1 MRRAL
6 LIAFM
11 LVAAGLSAVDVDEEE
26 LEALGTRDFDF
37 INYEGPYETINTI
50 DQIVGIGRSL
60 GVAIGDGRLDVVVD
74 GRYRVIR
81 AVDPTTNR
89 LRDADI
95 IVPLPLSRIDHI
107 NNMRRI
113 ISGYLQEAYA
123 YGSADAD
130 LLARWVTIY
139 NAVVRGD
146 IPFFTD
152 RYKPIVL
159 SHLTRDNAGLA
170 RRYDEWPGRS
180 RIVIPLSSA
189 AGPGVLGAVD
199 PAEIAADRVV
209 EELRSLPDRGIDD
222 RQDMVELTERVID
235 ERERQIAA
243 DEAEI
248 AATERRVDEEA
259 DRVVAERDAV
269 DQERDRIADL
279 PDDERDAAEAA
290 VAEREREAEE
300 REAALAA
307 EREEAERRRA
317 ELADERQEV
326 AELVDRVRAERE
338 LIARDARALLDEREI
353 ADEVRGLDAALT
365 PIYFLQVREVGPAV
379 FGRLVQINPATGII
393 VNRSAEDA
401 IISREYTFFGE
412 HLLVVIADGDSARL
426 GTFSVAS
433 LAEHRRSEI
442 QVFPAT
448 SVGVFGTPQRV
459 YAVIRDGGQWYLGR
473 FNADLGLVDRSIIAV
488 NPYTTIAFGGNRIWV
503 QTADDRIVA
512 LATDTLRIAP

>member
-6 LIAFM
+6 LMAFI

-50 DQIVGIGRSL
+50 EQIVGIGRSL
-60 GVAIGDGRLDVVVD
+60 GTAVRDGRTDFVID

-81 AVDPTTNR
+81 AIDPTTNR

-95 IVPLPLSRIDHI
+95 IVPLPTSRVDHI
-107 NNMRRI
+107 NNLRRI
-113 ISGYLQEAYA
+113 ISGYLQAAYD
-123 YGSADAD
+123 YRSADAD

-146 IPFFTD
+146 IEFFTD
-152 RYKPIVL
+152 RYKQVVL
-159 SHLTRDNAGLA
+159 SHLTRENAGLA

-180 RIVIPLSSA
+180 RIVIPLSSVT
-189 AGPGVLGAVD
+189 GPGVIGTVD
-199 PAEIAADRVV
+199 PAEIAADRVI

-222 RQDMVELTERVID
+222 RQEMVELTERVID
-235 ERERQIAA
+235 EREERIAA
-243 DEAEI
+243 EQAEI
-248 AATERRVDEEA
+248 AAVERRLDEETER
-259 DRVVAERDAV
+259 VAE
-269 DQERDRIADL
+269 ERERIADL
-279 PDDERDAAEAA
+279 PDDERPAAEAVIA
-290 VAEREREAEE
+290 EREAEI
-300 REAALAA
+300 AA

-317 ELADERQEV
+317 ELADEQREV

-338 LIARDARALLDEREI
+338 LIARDARALLDERAI
-353 ADEVRGLDAALT
+353 ADEVRGLDAALA

-379 FGRLVQINPATGII
+379 FGRLVQINPATGVI

-401 IISREYTFFGE
+401 IVSREYQFFGE
-412 HLLVVIADGDSARL
+412 HLLVVTADGDNARL
-426 GTFSVAS
+426 ATFSVAS
-433 LAEHRRSEI
+433 LAEHRRSAAE
-442 QVFPAT
+442 VFIAT

-459 YAVIRDGGQWYLGR
+459 YAVVRDGGQWYLGR
-473 FNADLGLVDRSIIAV
+473 FNDELALVDRSIIAV

-503 QTADDRIVA
+503 QTSDDRIIA